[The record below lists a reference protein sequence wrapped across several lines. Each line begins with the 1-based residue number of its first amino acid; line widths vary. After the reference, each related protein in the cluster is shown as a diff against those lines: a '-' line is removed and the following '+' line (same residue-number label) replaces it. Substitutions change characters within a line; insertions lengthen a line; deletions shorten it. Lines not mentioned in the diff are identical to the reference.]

1 MIAILSGLFLMVI
14 QVMAKKQK
22 DFLFDLK
29 ESKSIQV
36 DLSTKSDK
44 DYLILFVRPQ
54 EDEKDV
60 DLGEIQF
67 QSADDTYKIEDF
79 YENAIFKSK
88 SSEINLKCITSPC
101 KGRITLVNSDVIELT
116 TSIQELSLTQRQPA
130 QIVQIM
136 LPSQYDRLVG
146 EFKLLDDESDKIK
159 IEVYDERAKLYGD
172 KVQISVAL
180 SSKDCEKC
188 KVFVVLS
195 GDLNFKEE
203 TTISSQLH
211 LYQDLQDIEINEE
224 VQDYL
229 FERNENQYRIK
240 IPQSYNIIQ
249 IGILGDLLPVIRVTN
264 KQDSEIFNSQ
274 DPIQISQKGQAYH
287 IHLRKAEINNNNELI
302 IRVNKGGPLKYL
314 LVVKILDEPIL
325 YNNQII
331 LATIS
336 DKGSH
341 IYSFKTSYSDQEIGV
356 HLKYYQKG
364 MNSLKIG
371 ECDGICTTNT
381 EDTHNIRFRQHEQN
395 PSAYVSPECSS
406 KDQEGFCRF
415 QIQIISEMKNTYLL
429 NTVNEINHKIIK
441 SDIPYQNYLEKQQ
454 QENLIVKYQHQ
465 DEDVELIFT
474 VNTHNVVY
482 LISKDSSC
490 YPVRQECAKFIGGSD
505 HLVTLRGDQLKHS
518 QFYVTLTTRET
529 TIYQFQLKVLKQSDI
544 DVKIL
549 KEDET
554 YRGVLSFING
564 QQKIQYFRVV
574 ISDQVDQNIE
584 IIQDKETSPTIEF
597 AIHSS
602 RMQVALLF
610 NKGNQL
616 PNLDNY
622 NLITKNNYLSISP
635 ENKYYTNQGNY
646 TIGISNAFENATD
659 KELMYTLTYST
670 SRTVKTLH
678 IGQQFVDMAFGRK
691 SKYFSFYYSQ
701 NASSFFI
708 SLQGKDSQK
717 LILKVSN
724 DISPNSQEVKY
735 FKKEH
740 SSTLFLEQLE
750 LNKLCLN
757 GLADEQMEEEDDSNK
772 LVFCQA
778 YLIIE
783 NKGQE
788 DILFQLNIWNPDAR
802 IEMKDGQQYQF
813 NLEYLSK
820 ETSLYYK
827 IISND
832 TDVQLHIN
840 SHYGYTK
847 YEIEIIDTQNQQAV
861 SLFAKE
867 EYKTQHSKSIYKSAF
882 EFCGQN
888 CLLKIS
894 LVAQQQEYNISQIN
908 RTLDF
913 DDLVYV
919 TVTQEFMDIQ
929 TGIPI
934 QIQVN
939 QNSPRKFIYNQ
950 LNDISQESKMKL
962 VLHEIYGRGTICL
975 SFNDEDKQNLDN
987 CEFSVQGN
995 VLELTKQQIQQ
1006 KLDELK
1012 LKQNPY
1018 IIITVFSLVS
1028 TSKLQLSIEIFDD
1041 KNNHKLVLGVPTRI
1055 KMNAQEE
1062 SFYQYFNIQSN
1073 DDLYFKFI
1081 KMQGQTYIEVSRC
1094 LDDSKIACE
1103 SEVIINEQFL
1113 TGQSYS
1119 QHIIRKS
1126 DIKRYCE
1133 LCTYVIKVKTIGI
1146 SLDLLIVI
1154 TSQLNFVQLPQNI
1167 AFTDFLDGPDDYNIY
1182 HYSYDTDH
1190 QIEVQINQYNGD
1202 TQMWIGY
1209 HADLNVSNY
1218 LYGPYNTIKQMK
1230 LMNITNSITYYQ
1242 AIIPPR
1248 QHLEQ
1253 NDKDYNITQQINGNQ
1268 TLVGHYNDDDIYIIV
1283 KNNQQ
1288 RQTNYSI
1295 IVTQSTT
1302 GNGQLLQDGIITS
1315 AYLSKLTPTIT
1326 FYHQQK
1332 NQQQQLQLFVKVNP
1346 YGNLNNLS
1354 FEDYFKIEIS
1364 NEINSSN
1371 FTIIHAFSIR
1381 NNQLTYILPV
1391 LEGMITIKMHSLLE
1405 ITSNDFNH
1413 VDYSFNPRGD
1423 IIPIPKQPQ
1432 PKLYYFSNNYL
1443 NRIDLQISI
1452 VGQDV
1457 FMINQNSNQ
1466 IDMIVDQRPKY
1477 YESYV
1482 QGDGKLAIQVYNC
1495 LGDLNVSITQ
1505 DYDQF
1510 LNNTYNGTKTTLEG
1524 QLTDI
1529 LLTVKPGPIYYQFS
1543 SKNSVYKFTTKLY
1556 YQQDKIPYGQLIL
1569 GGDGQINYFFGTT
1582 DPDIITIKFKPIKC
1596 VGCDLQQEH
1605 NSVIKYYVNWGS
1617 SVEYSHIIG
1626 LCQYHSYNNLNK
1638 LQVEHFDQK
1647 DVGNYYLNQTEEISI
1662 NITVDKQS
1670 LHNQLFISIRAQV
1683 LQFNNVPVGDYELY
1697 YNIAEV
1703 GLPKN
1708 AFYMYK
1714 HRFFEFVIALS
1725 ILAATT
1731 FSMLCCLCFF
1741 YRKARKL
1748 KKQNLNM
1755 QLEQRMESA
1764 KQKEQTEVQVGYDSF
1779 QDENNEQSNQ

>member
-1 MIAILSGLFLMVI
+1 MITFVGGIILMII

-29 ESKSIQV
+29 EGKSIQV
-36 DLSTKSDK
+36 DLSSKSDK
-44 DYLILFVRPQ
+44 DYCILYVRPQ
-54 EDEKDV
+54 EDEKNS

-67 QSADDTYKIEDF
+67 KSADDTYKIEGF
-79 YENAIFKSK
+79 YESALFKQK

-101 KGRITLVNSDVIELT
+101 KGRITLVNSDVIDMT
-116 TSIQELSLTQRQPA
+116 TQLQELSLSQKQPA
-130 QIVQIM
+130 LIVQIM

-159 IEVYDERAKLYGD
+159 IEVFDDRAKLYGD
-172 KVQISVAL
+172 EVQLSVAL

-188 KVFVVLS
+188 KVLVVLS

-211 LYQDLQDIEINEE
+211 LYKDIQDIEINQEI
-224 VQDYL
+224 QDYL
-229 FERNENQYRIK
+229 FERNENVYRIK
-240 IPQSYNIIQ
+240 LPSSYNIIQ
-249 IGILGDLLPVIRVTN
+249 IGILGDLLPIIKVTDN
-264 KQDSEIFNSQ
+264 KDSEIFNSYES
-274 DPIQISQKGQAYH
+274 IQIQQKGQAYH

-302 IRVNKGGPLKYL
+302 IRINKGGPLKYL

-331 LATIS
+331 LATIIE
-336 DKGSH
+336 KGSH
-341 IYSFKTSYSDQEIGV
+341 IYSFKTSYSDQEIKV
-356 HLKYYQKG
+356 NLKYFEKG
-364 MNSLKIG
+364 MNSIKVG
-371 ECDGICTTNT
+371 ECNGICTTNT
-381 EDTHNIRFRQHEQN
+381 EDTHNLRFHQHEQN
-395 PSAYVSPECSS
+395 PSVFLSPECSS

-429 NTVNEINHKIIK
+429 TTVNEINRNIIK
-441 SDIPYQNYLEKQQ
+441 SDMPYSNFLEKQQ

-465 DEDVELIFT
+465 IEDVELIFT
-474 VNTHNVVY
+474 VNTHNIVY
-482 LISKDSSC
+482 MISKDSRC

-505 HLVTLRGDQLKHS
+505 HLVILRGDQLKHT
-518 QFYVTLTTRET
+518 QFYVTLIARET
-529 TIYQFQLKVLKQSDI
+529 TIYQFQIKVYKQQDI
-544 DVKIL
+544 DVKII

-564 QQKIQYFRVV
+564 QQKIHYFRII
-574 ISDQVDQNIE
+574 ISNQIDQNIE
-584 IIQDKETSPTIEF
+584 IIQDKDTQPTIEF

-610 NKGNQL
+610 KKGNQL
-616 PNLDNY
+616 PSLEQYD
-622 NLITKNNYLSISP
+622 LITQNNYLSISP
-635 ENKYYTNQGNY
+635 QNQFYTNQGNC
-646 TIGISNAFENATD
+646 TIGILNIFDKVTD
-659 KELMYTLTYST
+659 KEIMYTLTYST

-678 IGQQFVDMAFGRK
+678 IGQQFVDMAFGKK
-691 SKYFSFYYSQ
+691 SKYFSFYYSR
-701 NASSFFI
+701 NASSFYI
-708 SLQGKDSQK
+708 SLQGKDTSK
-717 LILKVSN
+717 LILRVSN
-724 DISPNSQEVKY
+724 EISSNSQGEIY

-740 SSTLFLEQLE
+740 SSTLFLEQLH
-750 LNKLCLN
+750 LNKLCLD
-757 GLADEQMEEEDDSNK
+757 GLTEENNEEEDDSNN
-772 LVFCQA
+772 LLICQA
-778 YLIIE
+778 YVIVE
-783 NKGQE
+783 NKAQE
-788 DILFQLNIWNPDAR
+788 DILFQLNIWNPDAN

-820 ETSLYYK
+820 ETFLYYK

-840 SHYGYTK
+840 SHYGYTR
-847 YEIEIIDTQNQQAV
+847 YQIEIVDTQNQQAV
-861 SLFAKE
+861 SLYAKE

-882 EFCGQN
+882 EFCGKN

-894 LVAQQQEYNISQIN
+894 LEAKQQEYNISQIN
-908 RTLDF
+908 RSLDF

-939 QNSPRKFIYNQ
+939 QHSPRKFIYSQINE
-950 LNDISQESKMKL
+950 ISQESKMKL
-962 VLHEIYGRGTICL
+962 VLHEIYGKGTICL
-975 SFNDEDKQNLDN
+975 SFNDEGNQDLET
-987 CEFSVQGN
+987 CEFQVLGN
-995 VLELTKQQIQQ
+995 VLELTLQQIQQ
-1006 KLDELK
+1006 KLNELK
-1012 LKQNPY
+1012 LNQNPY
-1018 IIITVFSLVS
+1018 IIIKVFSLVS
-1028 TSKLQLSIEIFDD
+1028 TSKLQLSIEIYND

-1081 KMQGQTYIEVSRC
+1081 KMQGSTYIEVSRC

-1103 SEVIINEQFL
+1103 SEIIINEQL
-1113 TGQSYS
+1113 LAGQSYS

-1126 DIKRYCE
+1126 DINRYCE
-1133 LCTYVIKVKTIGI
+1133 LCTYVIKVKTTVI

-1167 AFTDFLDGPDDYNIY
+1167 AFTDFLDGIDDYNIY

-1190 QIEVQINQYNGD
+1190 QIEIQINQYNGD

-1209 HADLNVSNY
+1209 HADLNTSNY

-1230 LMNITNSITYYQ
+1230 LMNKTESVSYYQ

-1248 QHLEQ
+1248 QHLEE
-1253 NDKDYNITQQINGNQ
+1253 NDKDYNITQIQINGNQ
-1268 TLVGHYNDDDIYIIV
+1268 TLIGHYNDDDIYIIV

-1288 RQTNYSI
+1288 KQTNYSI

-1332 NQQQQLQLFVKVNP
+1332 DQQQLQLFVKVNP

-1354 FEDYFKIEIS
+1354 FENYFKIEIS
-1364 NEINSSN
+1364 NETNPTN
-1371 FTIIHAFSIR
+1371 YTIIHAFSIR
-1381 NNQLTYILPV
+1381 NNQLTYIFPV
-1391 LEGMITIKMHSLLE
+1391 LEGMLTIKMHSLLE
-1405 ITSNDFNH
+1405 ISANDFNH
-1413 VDYSFNPRGD
+1413 IDYSFNPRGD
-1423 IIPIPKQPQ
+1423 IVPIPKQPQ

-1443 NRIDLQISI
+1443 NRIDIQISI

-1466 IDMIVDQRPKY
+1466 IDMIVDQKPKY

-1510 LNNTYNGTKTTLEG
+1510 LKNTYNGTKTTLEG

-1529 LLTVKPGPIYYQFS
+1529 LLTVKPGPIYYQFQS
-1543 SKNSVYKFTTKLY
+1543 NKSVYKFTTKLY
-1556 YQQDKIPYGQLIL
+1556 NQFDKIPYGQLLL

-1596 VGCDLQQEH
+1596 AGCDMQQEH
-1605 NSVIKYYVNWGS
+1605 NSIIKYYVNWGS
-1617 SVEYSHIIG
+1617 SIEYSHIIG
-1626 LCQYHSYNNLNK
+1626 LCQYHQYNNINK

-1647 DVGNYYLNQTEEISI
+1647 DVGNYYLNQTEEII
-1662 NITVDKQS
+1662 VNITVDKQS
-1670 LHNQLFISIRAQV
+1670 LHNQLYISIRALV
-1683 LQFNNVPVGDYELY
+1683 IQFNNMPVGDYELY
-1697 YNIAEV
+1697 YHIAEI

-1714 HRFFEFVIALS
+1714 HRFYEFVIALS
-1725 ILAATT
+1725 ILVVFT

-1741 YRKARKL
+1741 YRKARNL

-1755 QLEQRMESA
+1755 QLEQRMEDA
-1764 KQKEQTEVQVGYDSF
+1764 KKKEQTEVQVGYDSF